1 MALTQIST
9 AGVKDNA
16 VTSGKIPADAVGAS
30 ELANDA
36 VDTNAIVNGA
46 VTNAKLASGIDASK
60 ITGLTTDAITENNSK
75 VEVVD
80 DNSSSGYV
88 TTVTDGTEVQR
99 SMDGATTIKYLRV
112 GANWNMANTAAA
124 GSTGIAI
131 GDAGNNHDMI
141 ASTASNGLHIDSNQ
155 IVTIGQ
161 NGFPNNTYAA
171 FDNGGC
177 EFNINGVNKVD
188 LDASGLTIK
197 TDILSGTDSTHDIG
211 TTSNRFANVYA
222 DTLYGSGANITALN
236 GSAISSGTVPVANI
250 GTGTKNSSTF
260 YRGDGTFA
268 AVTSTTVNNQADNR
282 LITCTGTTDT
292 LNGEANVTY
301 EGHTFTTGL
310 TGITPKFVLKR
321 TGNVDSGDN
330 IFSTLQTHDA
340 NGNSMAEITVRRES
354 ANDEAYMDFE
364 TKATGLG
371 VQGSVRIK
379 GSNGTMYCAG
389 NLGRASNNQPAYFN
403 DEVYGGTTVPSVLS
417 LRTLTNGGETG
428 LLVRGTSQGGGSSSP
443 HSCIRVDATAC
454 GNNADQ
460 YGIYTRVRQ
469 QLVSDQTGY
478 YATVYGS
485 YSTTYCFRGHLD
497 KHLGAYSNG
506 YTFHSKITTSHSGG
520 SAYHFRGD
528 SGTTQKV
535 RIEEDGDLD
544 NANNSYGGL
553 SDVKLKENIVD
564 AGSQWED
571 IKAIKVRNYNF
582 KKSTG
587 LSTFKQLGVVAQE
600 LETVSAGLIKTEN
613 DIEIDKST
621 GEGKVT
627 GVTKSV
633 KYSVLYMKAF
643 KALQEAMARIEVLE
657 AKVA

>member
-497 KHLGAYSNG
+497 NHLGAYSNG